1 MEWHEVYNKL
11 DSMKLELDNGQLVW
25 QPTKVIY
32 KGKEYPAP
40 VYLTTLQSMDLIT
53 KLLRT
58 GEWKNK

>member
-1 MEWHEVYNKL
+1 
-11 DSMKLELDNGQLVW
+11 MKLELDNGQLVW
-25 QPTKVIY
+25 QPIKVIY

-58 GEWKNK
+58 GEWKNQIVNNKLKQLI

>member
-1 MEWHEVYNKL
+1 MQKKNG
-11 DSMKLELDNGQLVW
+11 LELDNGQLVW

-40 VYLTTLQSMDLIT
+40 VYITTLQSMDLIT

-58 GEWKNK
+58 GEWKN